1 MKWIYVWLLAVVSF
15 LLQSTVFEML
25 RINGVAVNTS
35 LILVVF
41 LGLIFTNR
49 DALTAAVICGLL
61 QDIFYGWAIGVNVF
75 IYIAIA
81 ILIDMIDESV
91 FKDKSMTPFILIFGS
106 TIIYHLMHMG
116 FMFILQVPIDIKTL
130 VFKIL
135 IELAMNLIFGLL
147 FYKQVIR
154 RFIGYEL
161 R

>member
-1 MKWIYVWLLAVVSF
+1 MKWIYVWLLAIVNF
-15 LLQSTVFEML
+15 LLQSTVFETL

-41 LGLIFTNR
+41 MGLIFTNR
-49 DALTAAVICGLL
+49 DALTAAVISGLL
-61 QDIFYGWAIGVNVF
+61 QDIFYGWSIGVNVF
-75 IYIAIA
+75 IYIALA

-106 TIIYHLMHMG
+106 TIIYHMMYMG
-116 FMFILQVPIDIKTL
+116 FMFILQVPMDVKAL
-130 VFKIL
+130 VVKIP
-135 IELAMNLIFGLL
+135 IELAMNLAFGLL
-147 FYKQVIR
+147 LYRQVIR